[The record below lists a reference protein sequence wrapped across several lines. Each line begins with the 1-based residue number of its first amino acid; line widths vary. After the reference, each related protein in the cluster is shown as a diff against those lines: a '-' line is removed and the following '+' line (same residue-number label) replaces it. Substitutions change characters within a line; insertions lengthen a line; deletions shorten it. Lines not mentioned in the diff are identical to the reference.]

1 MSGAEADAK
10 EVAAEQKEPVATE
23 TAGAEVA
30 EESRDSA
37 ASLDN
42 DENMSVALRRISKKF
57 YLRSYSGSEEKNGES
72 EDGGEDEEGG
82 HDDEEGGEAAAEENG
97 KEGEN
102 GHVESTDTNGNDRKR
117 VSDVGAAEAAAEDGA
132 PALKKK
138 KGEEEEVGAG
148 DAPAGAVAAE

>member
-1 MSGAEADAK
+1 MQKLFVVGGSTMSGAEADAK

-42 DENMSVALRRISKKF
+42 DEK
-57 YLRSYSGSEEKNGES
+57 SYSGSEEKNGES

-117 VSDVGAAEAAAEDGA
+117 VSDVGAAEAAEDGA